1 MIEAFL
7 LGVIVT
13 GSATAGAFFLRFWL
27 KTRDPL
33 FLAFSASFLIEAGNR
48 VGFLWLENPNEGA
61 AGIYLVRLVS
71 YLLILI
77 AILNKNRRR
86 QRRRATS
93 CDGSNT
99 LQ

>member
-1 MIEAFL
+1 MIEGFL

-13 GSATAGAFFLRFWL
+13 GSATAGAFFMRFWL

-33 FLAFSASFLIEAGNR
+33 FLAFSASFLIEAANR
-48 VGFLWLENPNEGA
+48 LPFLWLENPNEGA

-77 AILNKNRRR
+77 AIVNKNRGRR
-86 QRRRATS
+86 PPRNVSR
-93 CDGSNT
+93 D
-99 LQ
+99 

>member
-1 MIEAFL
+1 MIEGFL

-48 VGFLWLENPNEGA
+48 IGFLWLDNPNEGA

-71 YLLILI
+71 YLLILF
-77 AILNKNRRR
+77 AIVNKNRGRR
-86 QRRRATS
+86 SRRDA
-93 CDGSNT
+93 SND
-99 LQ
+99 

>member
-1 MIEAFL
+1 MIEGFL

-13 GSATAGAFFLRFWL
+13 AAATAGAFFMRFWL

-33 FLAFSASFLIEAGNR
+33 FLAFSASFLIEAANR
-48 VGFLWLENPNEGA
+48 LRFLWLENPNEGA

-77 AILNKNRRR
+77 AIVNKNRG
-86 QRRRATS
+86 RRARRDAS
-93 CDGSNT
+93 RD
-99 LQ
+99 

>member
-1 MIEAFL
+1 MIEGFL

-13 GSATAGAFFLRFWL
+13 GAATAGACFLRFWL

-33 FLAFSASFLIEAGNR
+33 FLAFAASFLIEAGNR
-48 VGFLWLENPNEGA
+48 IGFLWLERPNEGA

-77 AILNKNRRR
+77 AIINKNRVRR
-86 QRRRATS
+86 PRREASRK
-93 CDGSNT
+93 
-99 LQ
+99 